1 MEASPSTRDHII
13 QGARVVFAEKGFRA
27 SMRDIAR
34 AAGISTTSLI
44 FWYFKDKEALFLA
57 VVEDS
62 SPLSQAQQLLT
73 AMSNTVSSADIIRHL
88 VHVYYNV
95 YGDPLNR
102 QILFQMLS
110 HTTWHPKIS
119 TLLKTQLS
127 DVTAGR
133 MVAVIVAGQNSG
145 EFRRDLAPD
154 FAAQAVLGIL
164 FALVTRWHVDGHS
177 PWPEQEVADDILT
190 MLGYQIQDPSE

>member
-57 VVEDS
+57 VVENS

-73 AMSNTVSSADIIRHL
+73 TMSDTVSSADIIRNL
-88 VHVYYNV
+88 VRVYYSV

-133 MVAVIVAGQNSG
+133 MVEVIVAGQNSG

-154 FAAQAVLGIL
+154 FAAQSVLGIL
-164 FALVTRWHVDGHS
+164 FALVTRWHVDGHA
-177 PWPEQEVADDILT
+177 PWADHVVADNILIL
-190 MLGYQIQDPSE
+190 LGFQIKDPPA